1 MRSGK
6 HGRVWVRGFTLVEL
20 LVVMAILAMLLSLS
34 LPRYIYSVDRA
45 KEQAL
50 KQELA
55 TVRKALDEYYA
66 DQGQY
71 PEDLQ
76 ALVTLRYLNK
86 LPWDPMVEANHL
98 WVITPPE
105 LPLGGGVYNI
115 HSSAATPAADGT
127 LYAEW

>member
-1 MRSGK
+1 MRSGNQQSA
-6 HGRVWVRGFTLVEL
+6 WMRGFTLVEL

-55 TVRKALDEYYA
+55 TVRKALDEYFA

-76 ALVTLRYLNK
+76 ALVAQRYLNK
-86 LPWDPMVEANHL
+86 LPWDPIVESNTL

-105 LPLGGGVYNI
+105 LPTPGGVYNI
-115 HSSAATPAADGT
+115 HSGATTTAADGT
-127 LYAEW
+127 VYAEW